1 MNHWESLCKSKRPNN
16 KSYETLV
23 KFRNNSLVPVRL
35 QFFIDVSSQ
44 LRGFLELFQTDK
56 PMVPFLEDALS
67 GVMRT
72 LMKMVVKTDVLD
84 GVLEGTSY
92 KLIKLDLS
100 VAENLIHYELLKL
113 PTATKSL
120 LKTKAIPFDKKRSFM
135 KDCKQVLVTLLEKL
149 QERCPLNYLICRN
162 ASSIVPYHM
171 VTKKKRCIALFGR
184 LVDKL
189 FESKWLSSEK
199 SDLAKKEYDTLI
211 QSANQELKDKF
222 LGFKSE
228 GRIDSFFGELMH
240 GISKY
245 KNCFEVFKLIFV
257 LSHGQAAVERGISV
271 NKELLTENLE
281 EVSLISQRLV
291 YDHIND
297 SGLSITKIPL
307 PNELLKSCKLAHS
320 RYNSALENQKL
331 KVSKD
336 ENKRKRK
343 LKMEE
348 IADVKEKK
356 RAVESFIKS
365 LEGDIETYS
374 LAAEKDNDMTLLT
387 KANSFRVSVRAKKE
401 TLSTLEKTLGNL
413 EKEL

>member
-1 MNHWESLCKSKRPNN
+1 
-16 KSYETLV
+16 
-23 KFRNNSLVPVRL
+23 
-35 QFFIDVSSQ
+35 
-44 LRGFLELFQTDK
+44 
-56 PMVPFLEDALS
+56 
-67 GVMRT
+67 
-72 LMKMVVKTDVLD
+72 
-84 GVLEGTSY
+84 
-92 KLIKLDLS
+92 
-100 VAENLIHYELLKL
+100 
-113 PTATKSL
+113 
-120 LKTKAIPFDKKRSFM
+120 
-135 KDCKQVLVTLLEKL
+135 
-149 QERCPLNYLICRN
+149 
-162 ASSIVPYHM
+162 M

-228 GRIDSFFGELMH
+228 GRIDIFFSELMH
-240 GISKY
+240 GIPKY

-257 LSHGQAAVERGISV
+257 LSHGQAAVERGFSV

-297 SGLSITKIPL
+297 SQLSITKIPL
-307 PNELLKSCKLAHS
+307 PNELLKSCKLAH

-331 KVSKD
+331 KVNKD
-336 ENKRKRK
+336 ENERKRK

-356 RAVESFIKS
+356 RAIGSCIKS

-387 KANSFRVSVRAKKE
+387 KVNSFRVSVRAKKE